1 MTSDKVCVTIVTCNS
16 GRYIRRCL
24 EAVLRQEGVTLEV
37 IVVDNA
43 STDETR
49 EILEEFECRAVRSIF
64 SPVNLGFAEGQNR
77 GIRAGDSQ
85 WVLTL
90 NPDVLM
96 RPGFLRNL
104 VDAARAD
111 SAIGAVCGKLLS
123 IGPGFEPLPRPRID
137 SAGIYF
143 TPAIRHFDRGWHEA
157 DERQFD
163 RTEYVFGAT
172 AAAALYR
179 REMIDDISID
189 GEFFD
194 PDFFVYRED
203 ADVAWRAMLM
213 GWRCLYAPEAVA
225 YHVRTANP
233 ANRRSLPAVVNM
245 HSVKNRF
252 LMRIKNITP
261 AIYRRHW
268 LSIIWRDLVVVG
280 ATLLWEPT
288 SLAAFW
294 HVAQC
299 LPRTLAR
306 RRTIMARRRM
316 PDDVL
321 AAWFNFRPVAV
332 PLAAAG
338 DPRPVRKPSPQY
350 VPDVA

>member
-1 MTSDKVCVTIVTCNS
+1 MTIDKVCVTIVTCNS

-24 EAVLRQEGVTLEV
+24 ESVLRQEGVAFEV
-37 IVVDNA
+37 VVVDNA
-43 STDETR
+43 STDNTR
-49 EILEEFECRAVRSIF
+49 EILEELQCRAVRTIYSSI
-64 SPVNLGFAEGQNR
+64 NLGFAEGQNR
-77 GIRAGDSQ
+77 AIRASDSE

-90 NPDVLM
+90 NPDVLL

-104 VDAARAD
+104 LEAGRTD
-111 SAIGAVCGKLLS
+111 SSIGAVCGKLLS
-123 IGPGFEPLPRPRID
+123 IGAGFEPLPRPRID

-143 TPAIRHFDRGWHEA
+143 TPAMRHFDRGWNQA

-179 REMIDDISID
+179 REMIDDISLN

-194 PDFFVYRED
+194 PDFFIYRED
-203 ADVAWRAMLM
+203 ADVAWRSMLM
-213 GWRCLYAPEAVA
+213 GWRCLYTPEANA

-233 ANRRSLPAVVNM
+233 ANRRSLPAMVNM

-252 LMRIKNITP
+252 LMRIKNVTP
-261 AIYRRHW
+261 GLYRRHW
-268 LSIIWRDLVVVG
+268 LAITWRDVLVMG

-288 SLAAFW
+288 SLSAFW
-294 HVAQC
+294 HLAQC
-299 LPRTLAR
+299 LPRTLER
-306 RRTIMARRRM
+306 RRTIMARRRL
-316 PDDVL
+316 PDEVL
-321 AAWFNFRPVAV
+321 AAWFNFDPVAV
-332 PLAAAG
+332 PVAPAG
-338 DPRPVRKPSPQY
+338 ELRPARKSAPQY